1 MRQHRLERGAN
12 SLWAK
17 KQGLRRFIGPKRAL
31 ILLTL
36 GALAWYLR
44 REGQLD
50 LESIKTLVQ
59 AHPIGATL
67 AFLGVYAL
75 SVAAL
80 VPTLPFNL
88 AAGVM
93 WGTVWGGL
101 LSALGASGGAVLAF
115 VLARYVIGQPLANR
129 FDNALISWIQ
139 QELLAKGWK
148 FVAFLRANPVVPTG
162 PVNYLLGLTS
172 IGIWPYAI
180 ATFAF
185 ITPPSVLVAW
195 IGSSAG
201 AIPLIGTPAAIWRA
215 TLGVSA
221 AVTLGVLLR
230 YLVKYFY
237 SRERP
242 Q

>member
-1 MRQHRLERGAN
+1 MRQPRLEQGSNA
-12 SLWAK
+12 LWAK

-36 GALAWYLR
+36 AALAWYLR

-50 LESIKTLVQ
+50 LASIKTLVQ
-59 AHPIGATL
+59 AHPIGAIL
-67 AFLGVYAL
+67 VFLGAYAL

-93 WGTVWGGL
+93 WGTAWGGL
-101 LSALGASGGAVLAF
+101 LSALGASSGAVLAF
-115 VLARYVIGQPLANR
+115 ALARYVIGQPLANR

-139 QELLAKGWK
+139 RELLAKGWE
-148 FVAFLRANPVVPTG
+148 FVAFLRINPVVPTG

-172 IGIWPYAI
+172 IGIWPYTI
-180 ATFAF
+180 ATIGF
-185 ITPPSVLVAW
+185 ITPPSLLVAW

-221 AVTLGVLLR
+221 AVTLAVLLR

-237 SRERP
+237 SRGRS